1 MSIWRDIAKT
11 TSPMVRKLHDYWQSK
26 RAGRA
31 LPDRADID
39 PAELKPLLPYLIVAE
54 VVEPPFRIRYR
65 LIGTKIA
72 AVSGLDFTGRFLDEL
87 LAADL
92 ENRWQEYYLEARN
105 TRAPVL
111 GEVVV
116 PTLHGDLFRY
126 EFGIFPLTKGS
137 DAVAQFI
144 AIEDYGGREP
154 RLREIEDRVAPWRER
169 ETPR

>member
-1 MSIWRDIAKT
+1 
-11 TSPMVRKLHDYWQSK
+11 
-26 RAGRA
+26 
-31 LPDRADID
+31 
-39 PAELKPLLPYLIVAE
+39 
-54 VVEPPFRIRYR
+54 
-65 LIGTKIA
+65 
-72 AVSGLDFTGRFLDEL
+72 
-87 LAADL
+87 
-92 ENRWQEYYLEARN
+92 
-105 TRAPVL
+105 VL

-126 EFGIFPLTKGS
+126 EFGIFPLTKGG